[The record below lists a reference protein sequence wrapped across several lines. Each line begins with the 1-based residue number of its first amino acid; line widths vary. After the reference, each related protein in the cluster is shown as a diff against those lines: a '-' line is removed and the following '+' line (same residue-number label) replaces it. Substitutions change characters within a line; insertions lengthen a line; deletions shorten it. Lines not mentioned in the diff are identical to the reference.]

1 MMQKLKNR
9 ISQLVG
15 VGKVKAVQDSPA
27 LQLLNVDLMAGEER
41 EGLEHML
48 PYGFAHNPH
57 PESEAVVV
65 FPDGDRSYGLV
76 IAVANRQ
83 YRLRGLETGE
93 VALYDDQEQVI
104 KLGRDGITLH
114 SPIAIKIDAP
124 DISISGKVNIT
135 GETIINGIKQ
145 VFD

>member
-9 ISQLVG
+9 ISQIIG
-15 VGKVKAVQDSPA
+15 IGKVTTVQDSPA

-41 EGLEHML
+41 EELEHML

-83 YRLRGLETGE
+83 YRLKGLETGE
-93 VALYDDQEQVI
+93 VALYDDQEQMV
-104 KLGRDGITLH
+104 KLGRDGMTITSPLKIALDAPEITL
-114 SPIAIKIDAP
+114 
-124 DISISGKVNIT
+124 SGKISMVGDT
-135 GETIINGIKQ
+135 FINGIKQ
-145 VFD
+145 IKD